1 MLKKILAAL
10 AALGAGCSA
19 IFYVLMKLAKEER
32 KIQEAEAAAEK
43 AESRA
48 DALDA
53 ARKAEQAVA
62 KKLAETEAEDEEL
75 NQRVHSGNS
84 LDSFN
89 AGIDM
94 LRRQAERGNKRNTRA
109 GGNGA

>member
-10 AALGAGCSA
+10 AAIGAFFSA
-19 IFYVLMKLAKEER
+19 IFYVLMKQAKAER
-32 KIQEAEAAAEK
+32 KLEEAEAEAK
-43 AESRA
+43 QAESRA
-48 DALDA
+48 DAMEA
-53 ARKAEQAVA
+53 ARNAENAVS
-62 KKLAETEAEDEEL
+62 KKLAETEAEDEKL
-75 NQRVHSGNS
+75 NQRVHSGDS

-94 LRRQAERGNKRNTRA
+94 LRKQAERGNKRNTRA